1 MNKIQQ
7 NGAIT
12 GDTHKRFVKVATLL
26 SLIDPVRGEPT
37 VHSLDMHPHENARK
51 MESLQKK
58 FLDSFALICSTSA
71 KSGETASAVCME
83 QGHPT
88 GTVLR
93 LARNLGVPQQLLLL
107 LNEVLDELSAA
118 SSTILSTQQKE
129 HRLLLKIVNLTRLRI
144 ESILQRLC
152 TPRNQQCS
160 KKVID
165 NLREDNVVSEDPEK
179 AGFAT
184 WMQRLPVLMS
194 LEPNAESDVLVPHI
208 QWASRAKWV
217 YSEHLEALFCPGEEE
232 LPDWIFQ
239 IYKLGR
245 YFPAAK
251 AMIKLAI
258 KQPFLFSSIHIE
270 VINAP
275 DQERFTLRNDLTAL
289 KTVLQKLTDVD
300 HEKLMSQ
307 LGQIWLTEDPE
318 LQFRQACRLTLT
330 VHAEMQILSFYDH
343 HPELTPRLAFM
354 GMSKKTCFLC
364 HRFMS
369 RHPLQMSTSASHQ
382 KLYPSW
388 MPAPC
393 FKSDVR
399 KRHKTLLWEL
409 SRYLEATTARDLET
423 RLGIRRRKNLDSTA
437 GPSLTT
443 SGSIAS
449 DWWNS
454 ELANPDNILDLN
466 PSV

>member
-1 MNKIQQ
+1 
-7 NGAIT
+7 
-12 GDTHKRFVKVATLL
+12 
-26 SLIDPVRGEPT
+26 
-37 VHSLDMHPHENARK
+37 

-118 SSTILSTQQKE
+118 SSTILSIQQKE
-129 HRLLLKIVNLTRLRI
+129 HRLLLKIVDLTL
-144 ESILQRLC
+144 
-152 TPRNQQCS
+152 
-160 KKVID
+160 ID
-165 NLREDNVVSEDPEK
+165 NLRKDNVVSEDPEK

-184 WMQRLPVLMS
+184 WMERLPVLMS

-217 YSEHLEALFCPGEEE
+217 YSEHLEALFCPGGEE

-245 YFPAAK
+245 YFAAAK

-258 KQPFLFSSIHIE
+258 KQPFLFASIHIE

-275 DQERFTLRNDLTAL
+275 DQERFTLGNDLTAL
-289 KTVLQKLTDVD
+289 KTVLQKLTDVE

-318 LQFRQACRLTLT
+318 LLFRQACRLTLT

-343 HPELTPRLAFM
+343 HPELTPRLTFM
-354 GMSKKTCFLC
+354 GTSKKSCFLW

-409 SRYLEATTARDLET
+409 SKYFEDTTARDLET

-466 PSV
+466 PSA

>member
-1 MNKIQQ
+1 
-7 NGAIT
+7 
-12 GDTHKRFVKVATLL
+12 
-26 SLIDPVRGEPT
+26 
-37 VHSLDMHPHENARK
+37 MHPHENARK
-51 MESLQKK
+51 IESLQKK
-58 FLDSFALICSTSA
+58 FLDSFALISSTSA

-93 LARNLGVPQQLLLL
+93 LARNLGVPQQLLQR
-107 LNEVLDELSAA
+107 LNDVLDDLAAA
-118 SSTILSTQQKE
+118 SSTELPTQEKE
-129 HRLLLKIVNLTRLRI
+129 HQLLLKIVDLTRLRI
-144 ESILQRLC
+144 ESILQRLRDPKAQRC
-152 TPRNQQCS
+152 T
-160 KKVID
+160 KGVAD
-165 NLREDNVVSEDPEK
+165 NLRKDAVLSDDPEK

-184 WMQRLPVLMS
+184 WMERLPVLMS
-194 LEPNAESDVLVPHI
+194 LEPNAESTVLVPHI
-208 QWASRAKWV
+208 KWASRAKWV
-217 YSEHLEALFCPGEEE
+217 YSEHLEALFCQGEEE
-232 LPDWIFQ
+232 LPDWVFQ

-245 YFPAAK
+245 YFAAAK

-258 KQPFLFSSIHIE
+258 KQPSLFTSIHIE
-270 VINAP
+270 VIDAP
-275 DQERFTLRNDLTAL
+275 DQERFTLGNDLAAL
-289 KTVLQKLTDVD
+289 KTVIQKLTNVD
-300 HEKLMSQ
+300 HDKLMSQ
-307 LGQIWLTEDPE
+307 LGQIWLTGDPE
-318 LQFRQACRLTLT
+318 LRFRQACRLTLT

-354 GMSKKTCFLC
+354 GTSKKTCFLC

-369 RHPLQMSTSASHQ
+369 RHPLQMSASASHQ

-393 FKSDVR
+393 FISDVR
-399 KRHKTLLWEL
+399 KRNKTLLWEL
-409 SRYLEATTARDLET
+409 SRHLEDTTARDLET

-449 DWWNS
+449 DWWTS
-454 ELANPDNILDLN
+454 GLANPNNILDLS